1 MMNSPSEH
9 SAVLQYPDNPALY
22 QGRAHYILTMCQPS
36 MIMTGTPPAVPVE
49 GLQCHVGVGGG
60 GYVKSSVPDLSGV
73 DYEQPLEMLRSAQA
87 EGLASFYPDIEGKQF
102 SSLSPPELSEGEM
115 VGGPVRNQAVLGINN
130 TGLAHLEYRADISG
144 SAAPNIIKQEPLAS
158 PTSSAGAT
166 KPAVNHRK
174 KRRRDPSG
182 PAGEENSCDGSSG
195 SAVKIKSENDGGDQ
209 TQSVHFSPF
218 QATKWRETFTSNLE
232 NLKTPVVK
240 VIADKGFNFSQ
251 VDDAFIAQKKNHFQ
265 LSCHIS
271 KEGEHDLVGTETG
284 YNKIQYLQLNFY
296 GVKKEAPEQKIQVIK
311 EIFIEE
317 LYVCF

>member
-1 MMNSPSEH
+1 MES
-9 SAVLQYPDNPALY
+9 
-22 QGRAHYILTMCQPS
+22 I
-36 MIMTGTPPAVPVE
+36 
-49 GLQCHVGVGGG
+49 QCHGAGGGG

-87 EGLASFYPDIEGKQF
+87 QVMTSFYPDIEGKQY
-102 SSLSPPELSEGEM
+102 SSAGLQAETCEGEILS
-115 VGGPVRNQAVLGINN
+115 VPVRNQAVLGINN
-130 TGLAHLEYRADISG
+130 NGLAHLEYRDAASSG
-144 SAAPNIIKQEPLAS
+144 ALQAPNVIKQEPLAS
-158 PTSSAGAT
+158 PTNTAGAT
-166 KPAVNHRK
+166 KPTVNHRK
-174 KRRRDPSG
+174 KRRRDPSV
-182 PAGEENSCDGSSG
+182 PAVEEPSCEDSAGSAGTAGSS
-195 SAVKIKSENDGGDQ
+195 VKIKSENDGGDQ

-296 GVKKEAPEQKIQVIK
+296 GVKKEAPEQKIQVIQ
-311 EIFIEE
+311 EIYIEE
-317 LYVCF
+317 LYVCFEMFRLSKVRQTDPRRSSSQ

>member
-1 MMNSPSEH
+1 MET
-9 SAVLQYPDNPALY
+9 
-22 QGRAHYILTMCQPS
+22 I
-36 MIMTGTPPAVPVE
+36 
-49 GLQCHVGVGGG
+49 QCHSGGGGGGGGG
-60 GYVKSSVPDLSGV
+60 GYIKSSVPDLSGV

-87 EGLASFYPDIEGKQF
+87 QVMTSFYPDIEGKQY
-102 SSLSPPELSEGEM
+102 SSSALQAEACEGEIPCL
-115 VGGPVRNQAVLGINN
+115 PVRKQTVLGINN
-130 TGLAHLEYRADISG
+130 QGLAHLEYRDTAS
-144 SAAPNIIKQEPLAS
+144 SAALQAQNVIKQEPLAS
-158 PTSSAGAT
+158 PTNPGGAS
-166 KPAVNHRK
+166 KPTVNHRK
-174 KRRRDPSG
+174 KRRRDPSIA
-182 PAGEENSCDGSSG
+182 PAGEENSCEGSAGSS
-195 SAVKIKSENDGGDQ
+195 VKIKSENDGGDQ

-311 EIFIEE
+311 EIH
-317 LYVCF
+317 

>member
-1 MMNSPSEH
+1 MES
-9 SAVLQYPDNPALY
+9 
-22 QGRAHYILTMCQPS
+22 I
-36 MIMTGTPPAVPVE
+36 
-49 GLQCHVGVGGG
+49 QCHGGGGG

-87 EGLASFYPDIEGKQF
+87 QVMTSFYPDIEGKQYM
-102 SSLSPPELSEGEM
+102 SEACEGEILS
-115 VGGPVRNQAVLGINN
+115 VPVRNQAVLGINN
-130 TGLAHLEYRADISG
+130 NGLAHLEYRDATSSG
-144 SAAPNIIKQEPLAS
+144 ALQAPNVIKQEPLAS
-158 PTSSAGAT
+158 PTNTAGAA
-166 KPAVNHRK
+166 KPTVNHRK
-174 KRRRDPSG
+174 KRRRDPSV
-182 PAGEENSCDGSSG
+182 PALEENSCEVSAGSAGSAGSS
-195 SAVKIKSENDGGDQ
+195 VKIKSENDGGDQ

>member
-1 MMNSPSEH
+1 
-9 SAVLQYPDNPALY
+9 
-22 QGRAHYILTMCQPS
+22 
-36 MIMTGTPPAVPVE
+36 MTGTAVE
-49 GLQCHVGVGGG
+49 SIQCHAGAGAGAG
-60 GYVKSSVPDLSGV
+60 AGYVKSSVPDLSGV

-87 EGLASFYPDIEGKQF
+87 QVVTSFYPDIQAQTD
-102 SSLSPPELSEGEM
+102 GEILAG
-115 VGGPVRNQAVLGINN
+115 VPVRNQAVVVGINN
-130 TGLAHLEYRADISG
+130 TGLAHLEFRADTATS
-144 SAAPNIIKQEPLAS
+144 PPLHHQNVIKQEPLAS
-158 PTSSAGAT
+158 PTDTAGAR
-166 KPAVNHRK
+166 KPTVNQRK
-174 KRRRDPSG
+174 KRRRDPSV
-182 PAGEENSCDGSSG
+182 PASEENSCDSPGSS
-195 SAVKIKSENDGGDQ
+195 VKIKSENDGGEQ

-311 EIFIEE
+311 EMHF
-317 LYVCF
+317 